1 MNKPAPK
8 SIAGPPPLNA
18 AQLLVQQSRQER
30 SVVRLLALMLAM
42 ASLAYYASH
51 GNLLLYGDAVAHLHI
66 ARRVVDSLNPGFRQ
80 LGSVWLPLPHIL
92 LIPFVLNMK
101 WWQNG
106 MAGAIPSVLT
116 YVAGCVGIFRLARRW
131 LEVGP
136 AALAVLFYA
145 TNASLLYLAT
155 TAMTEPLYLAEMIW
169 AVVLLVELAAAV
181 AAEKDGLAAHGL
193 RYLSLVLAAAVFTRY
208 DGWIYAAAAWFA
220 ATVIVMRSSRRSALL
235 GEWVLFSVVVV
246 VSPLL
251 WLAYNAKQF
260 HDPLDFLRGPYSARA
275 IELRTTPPGA
285 GHYPGYHNLRIAWTY
300 FLKAA
305 QLNAVWP
312 SCGKLLVGIAA
323 VGSVAALMRH
333 RSAWP
338 TLLFWL
344 PLPFYAYSVA
354 YGSVPIFLPMWLPY
368 AFYNTRYG
376 MELLPA
382 FALFVAFSVAALM
395 LRVPRFQ
402 HWLPPVAGLLI
413 LVNSAALLHARP
425 LVLQEAMRNGRSRI
439 AFEHALAMK
448 LAEIARGEPILMYTS
463 AHVGALQQARIPLK
477 QTVNEGDY
485 YQWNAALADPAAASP
500 WVVAIDGDPVA
511 AAIKLHSANLDL
523 LSVTC
528 SSDQGCARIYHSR
541 LNTRG
546 RP

>member
-1 MNKPAPK
+1 MAPK
-8 SIAGPPPLNA
+8 SIRVAPSMTA
-18 AQLLVQQSRQER
+18 SQLLIQQSRQER

-51 GNLLLYGDAVAHLHI
+51 GYLLLYGDAVAHLHI

-80 LGSVWLPLPHIL
+80 LGSVWLPLPHL
-92 LIPFVLNMK
+92 LLMPFVLNMK

-106 MAGAIPSVLT
+106 MAGAIPSILT
-116 YVAGCVGIFRLARRW
+116 YVAGCVGMFRLARRW
-131 LEVGP
+131 LEIAP
-136 AALAVLFYA
+136 AVLAVLFFA

-155 TAMTEPLYLAEMIW
+155 TAMTEPLYLAEMVG
-169 AVVLLVELAAAV
+169 AVVLLAELAAADDESQ
-181 AAEKDGLAAHGL
+181 AARRL
-193 RYLSLVLAAAVFTRY
+193 RYLGLVLAASVFTRY
-208 DGWIYAAAAWFA
+208 DGWIYAASAWCA
-220 ATVIVMRSSRRSALL
+220 ATVIVMRSGRRSALL
-235 GEWVLFSVVVV
+235 GEWILFSTVVG
-246 VSPLL
+246 VSPIL

-260 HDPLDFLRGPYSARA
+260 HDPLDFLRGPYSAKA

-305 QLNAVWP
+305 QMNAVWP
-312 SCGKLLVGIAA
+312 SCGKLLVGIAV
-323 VGSVAALMRH
+323 VGSCAAVLRY
-333 RSAWP
+333 RGAWP

-354 YGSVPIFLPMWLPY
+354 YGSVPIFLPVWLPY

-382 FALFVAFSVAALM
+382 FALFFAFAVAALM
-395 LRVPRFQ
+395 QKLPRYQ
-402 HWLPPVAGLLI
+402 QWLPPVAGLLI
-413 LVNSAALLHARP
+413 LINSAALLHARP

-448 LAEIARGEPILMYTS
+448 LAEIPPNETILMYTS
-463 AHVGALQQARIPLK
+463 AHVGALQQIGFPLK
-477 QTVNEGDY
+477 RTVNEGDY
-485 YQWNAALADPAAASP
+485 YQWTAALQNPAVAAP

-511 AAIKLHSANLDL
+511 DAVKQHGADLDV

-541 LNTRG
+541 VNAGSRQ
-546 RP
+546 